1 MDYKDYYKILGV
13 SKTASPEEI
22 KRAYRQ
28 LARKYHP
35 DMHQEAKKA
44 EMTEKFKEAN
54 EAYEVLSDAKK
65 KELYDQVGPDW
76 ENTQRYNGQTAGGH
90 YQQSGQQFRQPRA
103 EDFDNI
109 GGFSDFFKTMF
120 GGAGGGRGGFSFGDE
135 SFGGEEESP
144 AVEAELSLPLEEAFR
159 GGQKQL
165 NIPMASACPTCRGT
179 GRKGRAACPSCHGTG
194 EIRLNKTVTVNF
206 PKGIKDGSRIRLK
219 GQGPQGQDLFLKA
232 RVLPHSVFRV
242 SGNDLETEV
251 SIMPWD
257 AAVGGNIPVP
267 TLEGSVTIK
276 VPPGTKTGRKL
287 KIAGKGYNT
296 PSGARGDLYAT
307 VKIDLPDRLTKE
319 QADLFSKLKQLS

>member
-35 DMHQEAKKA
+35 DMHQESKKA

-54 EAYEVLSDAKK
+54 EAYEVLSDSKK
-65 KELYDQVGPDW
+65 RALYDQVGPDW
-76 ENTQRYNGQTAGGH
+76 ENTQKYGGQSAGDYYRERPQG
-90 YQQSGQQFRQPRA
+90 FRQART

-120 GGAGGGRGGFSFGDE
+120 GGGGGGGSFSFGGNP
-135 SFGGEEESP
+135 FGGEEESP
-144 AVEAELSLPLEEAFR
+144 EMEAELSLPLEEAFH

-179 GRKGRAACPSCHGTG
+179 GRKGRAVCPSCRGAG

-219 GQGPQGQDLFLKA
+219 GQGPQGQDIFLKA
-232 RVLPHSVFRV
+232 RVMPHSVFKV
-242 SGNDLETEV
+242 MGNDLETEV
-251 SIMPWD
+251 AIMPWD
-257 AAVGGNIPVP
+257 AAVGGTISVP

-287 KIAGKGYNT
+287 KIAGKGYNS
-296 PSGARGDLYAT
+296 PSGQRGDLYAT

-319 QADLFSKLKQLS
+319 QTELFAKLKQAS